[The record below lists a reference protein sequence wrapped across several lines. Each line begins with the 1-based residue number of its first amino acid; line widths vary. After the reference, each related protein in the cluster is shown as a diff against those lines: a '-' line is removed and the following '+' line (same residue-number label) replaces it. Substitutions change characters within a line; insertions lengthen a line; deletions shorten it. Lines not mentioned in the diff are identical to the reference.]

1 MLTFQ
6 AFIVQNISLTKQD
19 QGEIMPTVTSVM
31 ADLKKKGSE
40 KTRITYARHGMAAKA
55 MFGVSMADLKVIAKA
70 IKGQQA
76 LACELYETGNL
87 DAMYLAG
94 LVADGAQMTAKQL
107 NRWAEGAASLRMV
120 SEYTVPWVA
129 VENMLARD
137 LAIQW
142 IKSKKEHVASSG
154 WCTYSGLVAT
164 KADGALDLSEIED
177 LLSTVV
183 KGIHSAQNRVRYTMN
198 GFVIA
203 VGTYVKP
210 LLKRAKTAAHEIGA
224 VSVDVGDTACN
235 VPLATAYIEKIE
247 ASGRMG
253 QKRKTIRC

>member
-1 MLTFQ
+1 M
-6 AFIVQNISLTKQD
+6 QNVRVTKK
-19 QGEIMPTVTSVM
+19 GEIMPTVASIM

-40 KTRITYARHGMAAKA
+40 KTRKTYARHGMVTES
-55 MFGVSMADLKVIAKA
+55 MFGVSIADLKLIANT

-94 LVADGAQMTAKQL
+94 LVADGSQMTKKQL
-107 NRWAEGAASLRMV
+107 NGRAEGAANLQMI

-129 VENMLARD
+129 VENPHARD

-142 IKSKKEHVASSG
+142 IKSKNEHVASSG
-154 WCTYSGLVAT
+154 WCTYAGLVAT
-164 KADGALDLSEIED
+164 RADEALDLAEIEN
-177 LLSTVV
+177 LLGNVV
-183 KGIHSAQNRVRYTMN
+183 KGIRSAENRVRYTMN

-210 LLKRAKTAAHEIGA
+210 LLKQAKASARQIGA
-224 VSVDVGDTACN
+224 VSVDMGDTACK

-247 ASGRMG
+247 AAGRLG

>member
-1 MLTFQ
+1 
-6 AFIVQNISLTKQD
+6 
-19 QGEIMPTVTSVM
+19 MPTVTSVM

-40 KTRITYARHGMAAKA
+40 KTRIIYARHGMATER
-55 MFGVSMADLKVIAKA
+55 MFGVSMAELKVIAKT

-94 LVADGAQMTAKQL
+94 MVADGKQMSEKQL
-107 NRWAEGAASLRMV
+107 NGWAEGAAGLPMI

-129 VENMLARD
+129 VENAHARD
-137 LAIQW
+137 LAMRW
-142 IKSKKEHVASSG
+142 ITSKKEHVASSG

-164 KADGALDLSEIED
+164 KADEALDLAEIAD

-183 KGIHSAQNRVRYTMN
+183 KGIKSAQNRVRYTMN
-198 GFVIA
+198 GFVMA

-210 LLKRAKTAAHEIGA
+210 LLKQAKASAQQIGA
-224 VSVDVGDTACN
+224 VSVDVGDTACE
-235 VPLATAYIEKIE
+235 VRLASAQIEKIQ
-247 ASGRMG
+247 ASGRVG